1 MQTCVYGIS
10 RVRISWLQNLSISL
24 RCAIPFT
31 FRCREQL
38 LTVILVKDFENLI
51 HIFTSLAYATQLEL
65 GFDPTIG
72 RVMHEDK
79 VQYRIE
85 VNGKSFLTTDTLSD
99 YRADAICGR
108 ATRVFKAFEVDRPD
122 VTVALKDVYV
132 DATYKTEGDLLHE
145 VFQRMREKKMIVED
159 KVDGFAD
166 DDPRRYFLTVR
177 AHGYVKTNGIEF
189 DNTLTVMMRNHSLPS
204 DCLHYCPRPSN
215 RSQPSPRVS
224 HSDRT
229 VSVGHTPCL
238 EYSSIELP
246 IVKSFSPRL
255 HYRIVFNEVGRTIH
269 DLELLSDVF
278 QSLHDATQGKSV

>member
-1 MQTCVYGIS
+1 MPTCVYGIS
-10 RVRISWLQNLSISL
+10 RVRMSWLQNLSISL
-24 RCAIPFT
+24 QCVIPFT
-31 FRCREQL
+31 FHRRKRL
-38 LTVILVKDFENLI
+38 LTVILEKDFENLI

-65 GFDPTIG
+65 GFDPTIV
-72 RVMHEDK
+72 RVMHDDK

-85 VNGKSFLTTDTLSD
+85 VDGKSFVTTDTLSD

-145 VFQRMREKKMIVED
+145 VFQRMREKKMIVGD
-159 KVDGFAD
+159 GVDEFAD
-166 DDPRRYFLTVR
+166 DDPRQYFLTVR

-204 DCLHYCPRPSN
+204 DCPHYCPRPSN
-215 RSQPSPRVS
+215 QSQSSPRVT
-224 HSDRT
+224 HSDRV

-238 EYSSIELP
+238 EYSGIGLP
-246 IVKSFSPRL
+246 IVKRFSPRM

-269 DLELLSDVF
+269 DLELLSDIF
-278 QSLHDATQGKSV
+278 QSLHGATQGKSI